1 MIAELPASGA
11 LADREQAAEA
21 VLARLRDPQ
30 SRFAWLVERMRERPH
45 LPDAFRLDD
54 YRVSG
59 CLVRLWFVP
68 EFREGRCWFRT
79 DSDAVTL
86 RAITGFWC
94 DIASGATPA
103 ELRDWNPQFLE
114 RLGVLRQLAENRQAT
129 VLRVGGQIRE
139 FAARALGPVS

>member
-1 MIAELPASGA
+1 MIAELPASGS
-11 LADREQAAEA
+11 LVDREQAAEA
-21 VLARLRDPQ
+21 LLARLRDPQ

-45 LPDAFRLDD
+45 LPDALRVDGH
-54 YRVSG
+54 RVSG

-68 EFREGRCWFRT
+68 ELRDGRCWFRT

-103 ELRDWNPQFLE
+103 ELRDWHPQFLE
-114 RLGVLRQLAENRQAT
+114 RLGVMRQMAENRQAT
-129 VLRVGGQIRE
+129 VLRVGGQIRD
-139 FAARALGPVS
+139 FAARALTPSS

>member
-1 MIAELPASGA
+1 MIAELPASA
-11 LADREQAAEA
+11 SLAEREHAAEA
-21 VLARLRDPQ
+21 MLARLRDPQ

-45 LPDAFRLDD
+45 LPDAFRLDH

-68 EFREGRCWFRT
+68 ELREGRCWFRT

-94 DIASGATPA
+94 DLASGATPA

-114 RLGVLRQLAENRQAT
+114 RLGVLRQMAENRQAT
-129 VLRVGGQIRE
+129 VLRVGGQIRD
-139 FAARALGPVS
+139 FAAQIPATAA